1 MTSKIRIL
9 IADDH
14 PIVRRGLK
22 QILSEEPDL
31 AVLGEAQNGDEVLKL
46 LDSQE
51 WNVLVLDIDMPGR
64 SGMEVLHDV
73 RERRPDLPV
82 LIMSIHS
89 EEQFGV
95 RALKAGATGYLN
107 KESAP
112 DALVHAIRKVHSGG
126 KYVSPTLSEKL
137 ISALQAGSDRPR
149 HESLSN
155 REYEILCLIASG
167 KSTGEIAEL
176 LILSVKTVSTY
187 RTRILDKLNLH
198 STPELMH
205 YAIQHRLVKALN
217 IDTDSSRVP

>member
-46 LDSQE
+46 LDHQP

-64 SGMEVLHDV
+64 SGLEVLQDV
-73 RERRPDLPV
+73 RDRRPDLPV

-95 RALKAGATGYLN
+95 RALKAGATGYLT

-112 DALVHAIRKVHSGG
+112 DALVYAIRKVHAGG
-126 KYVSPTLSEKL
+126 KYVSPSLSEKL
-137 ISALQAGSDRPR
+137 VSVLQAGPDRPR

-167 KSTGEIAEL
+167 KSATEIAER

-187 RTRILDKLNLH
+187 RTRVLDKLNLH

-205 YAIQHRLVKALN
+205 YAIRNRLVESLDA
-217 IDTDSSRVP
+217 DQAGQSSQ